1 MFSTNKEE
9 MNHFVDKNA
18 EECYICKAT
27 EKPLERISTSEH
39 SRILTTEGDHRVLSM
54 MTPICN

>member
-18 EECYICKAT
+18 EECYRSC
-27 EKPLERISTSEH
+27 REH
-39 SRILTTEGDHRVLSM
+39 FLHKWIDF
-54 MTPICN
+54 